1 MPFVPSLLSPH
12 IVGDTATKDIKIELI
27 TKWDSKLTTMRAF
40 LINYSNHF
48 II

>member
-1 MPFVPSLLSPH
+1 MSFVPPLLSPNL
-12 IVGDTATKDIKIELI
+12 VEDTAAKDIKIELI

-40 LINYSNHF
+40 LINYFNYF